1 MITFERRVEPN
12 LGWTVAAF
20 ALAVLAC
27 LLATALLLAT
37 TGADIGQAFSALW
50 KGAAGSRRALT
61 STLVN
66 ATPLILTGLATVVA
80 FRAQIWS
87 IGQEGQVFAGAMG
100 GYLGATLLMGLP
112 PVLFFPAVLA
122 FGVAAGA
129 LLGGLC
135 GWLRTRFGVNE
146 IISTVMTNYL
156 IAYLMSW
163 MLSGGPWT
171 EVGTVAYH
179 QSPELPAD
187 AVLPMLAGIPR
198 LHVGVVLPFVAAL
211 FCSVLLA
218 RMPLGY
224 EIRGLG
230 YNPEALRHKGV
241 DIARTVV
248 VVMMIS
254 GGLAALAGA
263 IELFGVSHRLRA
275 DNFAGLGYSGI
286 IVGMIGGLS
295 PLGTVVA
302 GLFFGGL
309 ASGAVSMRVLSD
321 TPAALVPA
329 IQGLTLFF
337 FLCAGVLAR
346 YRIVR
351 KAP

>member
-1 MITFERRVEPN
+1 VIGFERRLEPS
-12 LGWTVAAF
+12 LAWTVSAF
-20 ALAVLAC
+20 ALAVIAC
-27 LLATALLLAT
+27 LATTALLLAT
-37 TGADIGQAFSALW
+37 TGADIGEAFSALW
-50 KGAAGSRRALT
+50 KGAVGSRRALI

-100 GYLGATLLMGLP
+100 GYFGALVLAGLP
-112 PVLFFPAVLA
+112 AVLFFPAVLA
-122 FGVAAGA
+122 FGIAAGV
-129 LLGGLC
+129 LVGGLC
-135 GWLRTRFGVNE
+135 GILKTRFGVNE
-146 IISTVMTNYL
+146 IISTVMMNYL
-156 IAYLMSW
+156 IAYFMSW

-179 QSPELPAD
+179 QSPEVA
-187 AVLPMLAGIPR
+187 AAANLPMLFGVTR
-198 LHVGVVLPFVAAL
+198 LHAGVPLPFLAAIA
-211 FCSVLLA
+211 CSVLLA

-241 DIARTVV
+241 DVGRTVIL
-248 VVMMIS
+248 VMMIS

-275 DNFAGLGYSGI
+275 DNFAGLGYAGI
-286 IVGMIGGLS
+286 IVGMIGGLN

-351 KAP
+351 RAP

>member
-1 MITFERRVEPN
+1 MEKNGLWTFV
-12 LGWTVAAF
+12 AF
-20 ALAVLAC
+20 ALAVVAC
-27 LLATALLLAT
+27 IAATALLLAS

-50 KGAAGSRRALT
+50 KGAAGSRRALI

-100 GYLGATLLMGLP
+100 GYLGAQLLAGLP
-112 PVLFFPAVLA
+112 PLLLLP
-122 FGVAAGA
+122 GA
-129 LLGGLC
+129 LIVGVTAGVLVGGLC
-135 GWLRTRFGVNE
+135 GVLKTRFSVNE
-146 IISTVMTNYL
+146 IISTVMMNYL
-156 IAYLMSW
+156 ISYFMSW
-163 MLSGGPWT
+163 LLAGGPWS

-179 QSPELPAD
+179 QSPEVAD
-187 AVLPMLAGIPR
+187 AANLPMLFGVGR
-198 LHVGVVLPFVAAL
+198 LHVGVLLPFLAAIA
-211 FCSVLLA
+211 CSVLLA

-241 DIARTVV
+241 NVARTVV
-248 VVMMIS
+248 LVMAIS

-263 IELFGVSHRLRA
+263 IELLGVSHRLRA

-286 IVGMIGGLS
+286 IVGMIGGLN

-351 KAP
+351 RAP

>member
-1 MITFERRVEPN
+1 MIGLERRIERDWR
-12 LGWTVAAF
+12 WTLCAF
-20 ALAVLAC
+20 GLAVIAC
-27 LLATALLLAT
+27 LLATALLLAS

-50 KGAAGSRRALT
+50 KGAVGSRRAVI

-100 GYLGATLLMGLP
+100 GFLGAQLLAGLP
-112 PVLFFPAVLA
+112 PLLFFPAVLC
-122 FGVAAGA
+122 FGIAAGV
-129 LLGGLC
+129 LIGGLK
-135 GWLRTRFGVNE
+135 TRFGVNE
-146 IISTVMTNYL
+146 IISTVMMNYL
-156 IAYLMSW
+156 VVYLMSW
-163 MLSGGPWT
+163 LLAGGPWS

-179 QSPELPAD
+179 QSPELPQEAW
-187 AVLPMLAGIPR
+187 LPMLGLPR
-198 LHVGVVLPFVAAL
+198 LHAGVVLPYLAAL
-211 FCSVLLA
+211 GCAVLIA
-218 RMPLGY
+218 RTPLGF

-230 YNPEALRHKGV
+230 HNPTALRHKGV
-241 DIARTVV
+241 DVPRTVILV
-248 VVMMIS
+248 LMIS

-275 DNFAGLGYSGI
+275 DNFMGYGYAGI
-286 IVGMIGGLS
+286 IVGMIGGLN
-295 PLGTVVA
+295 PLGTVAA

-346 YRIVR
+346 YRVVR
-351 KAP
+351 RP